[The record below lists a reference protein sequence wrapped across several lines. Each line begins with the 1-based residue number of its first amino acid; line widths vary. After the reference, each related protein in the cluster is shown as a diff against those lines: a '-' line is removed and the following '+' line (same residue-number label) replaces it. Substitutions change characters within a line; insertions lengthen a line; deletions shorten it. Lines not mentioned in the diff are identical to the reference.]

1 MTMTPLLGHLG
12 KESDAE
18 VDQRT
23 KALKPG
29 QCAVL
34 VYTSGTTGDPKDWA
48 KKTPVLYPVVIFCDM
63 FCDIWT
69 SFFCFKTWN

>member
-1 MTMTPLLGHLG
+1 MGIPWASHPMDRG

-34 VYTSGTTGDPKDWA
+34 VYTSGTTGDPKAWTYTEMVDEWM
-48 KKTPVLYPVVIFCDM
+48 KTQEFNWLVDR
-63 FCDIWT
+63 
-69 SFFCFKTWN
+69 